1 MDELLQSVKLIVIIV
16 HKIIL
21 FVAVNLKNSWSTTSS
36 IWASMF
42 TYEKTIELLF
52 ATSFDTDADSFD
64 EFSEQASSGIT
75 ILPLSTYKCNSSVR
89 L

>member
-1 MDELLQSVKLIVIIV
+1 
-16 HKIIL
+16 
-21 FVAVNLKNSWSTTSS
+21 
-36 IWASMF
+36 MF